1 MSYRDNVEAFKRAAP
16 DREGE
21 FVEPDDYRIIGSIDK
36 MRTGWSPNERE
47 YISNFITAEALVCV
61 IDRLDRVIEL
71 LEERA

>member
-21 FVEPDDYRIIGSIDK
+21 FVEPDDFRVIRRMNK
-36 MRTGWSPNERE
+36 MRTGYSENERE
-47 YISNFITAEALVCV
+47 YLSNIITAEALICV
-61 IDRLDRVIEL
+61 MDRLDRVIEL

>member
-1 MSYRDNVEAFKRAAP
+1 MGYRDNVKAFKRAAP

-21 FVEPDDYRIIGSIDK
+21 FVEPDDFRVIRRINK
-36 MRTGWSPNERE
+36 MRTGYSENERE
-47 YISNFITAEALVCV
+47 YLSNIITAEALVCV